1 MADMEFLRYADN
13 STPSSHNIPLTH
25 QFIHHRFFADHNHEL
40 LIVKSNRQ
48 KTPEN
53 PIDPELPATGE
64 TGLRFRVKTASDDA
78 VIGVRDREKGE
89 TGTKKKRRR

>member
-1 MADMEFLRYADN
+1 
-13 STPSSHNIPLTH
+13 
-25 QFIHHRFFADHNHEL
+25 L
-40 LIVKSNRQ
+40 LNQTGK

-64 TGLRFRVKTASDDA
+64 TGLRFRVKRASDDA
-78 VIGVRDREKGE
+78 VIGVTDREKGE